1 MKKLLVFLLCLLTL
15 AALCACAQSAPA
27 APPETE
33 PPAPSPVPETS
44 APSSETPSPSP
55 AVADASQMTT
65 VEEVV
70 EEGMTPVY
78 ADSLV
83 DGDYPVR
90 VKSSSSMF
98 RIESAVLHVRD
109 GSLSASLTINSKS
122 YLSLYPGSA
131 LEAATADDSG
141 HIPYTED
148 EDGAYTFVLPL
159 EALDAPTPCAAFSKN
174 KQLWYDRTL
183 LFRADSLPTEAF
195 RAGFFTTAESL
206 GLADG
211 DYSVEVTLGG
221 GSGRASVQSPC
232 RLRVENGV
240 CTAEIVWGSANYDYM
255 RLDDE
260 VYLPVNPEGNS
271 VFWIPAAFFDRS
283 LPVIADTTAMSQP
296 HEIEYTLCFDS
307 ATITAA
313 P

>member
-1 MKKLLVFLLCLLTL
+1 MNVMRKTLSFLLCLLTL
-15 AALCACAQSAPA
+15 AALCACGPSAPA
-27 APPETE
+27 TPPETE
-33 PPAPSPVPETS
+33 PPAAEAAEP
-44 APSSETPSPSP
+44 APSPSPSP

-70 EEGMTPVY
+70 EPGMSPVY
-78 ADSLV
+78 AGSLI
-83 DGDYPVR
+83 DGDYPVH

-98 RIESAVLHVRD
+98 RIKNAVLHVRD
-109 GSLSASLTINSKS
+109 GKLSATLTLGSKS
-122 YLSLYPGSA
+122 YLALYPGTA
-131 LEAATADDSG
+131 LEAATADESG

-148 EDGAYTFVLPL
+148 ADGAYAFTVPL
-159 EALDAPTPCAAFSKN
+159 EALDAPVPCAAFSKN

-183 LFRADSLPTEAF
+183 LFRADSLPADAF

-211 DYSVEVTLGG
+211 EYSVEVTLGG

-260 VYLPVNPEGNS
+260 VYLPVNTEGNS
-271 VFWIPAAFFDRS
+271 VFWIPVAAFDRS

-307 ATITAA
+307 AAITAA

>member
-1 MKKLLVFLLCLLTL
+1 MKKILVFLLCLLML
-15 AALCACAQSAPA
+15 AALCACAQSTPA
-27 APPETE
+27 APPETDM
-33 PPAPSPVPETS
+33 PAPSP
-44 APSSETPSPSP
+44 ASETPAPSP

-70 EEGMTPVY
+70 EPGMSPVY
-78 ADSLV
+78 ADSLT
-83 DGDYPVR
+83 DGDYPVH

-98 RIESAVLHVRD
+98 RIERAVLHVRD
-109 GSLSASLTINSKS
+109 GKLSATLTLGSKS
-122 YLSLYPGSA
+122 YLALYPGSA
-131 LEAATADDSG
+131 LEAATADEGG

-148 EDGAYTFVLPL
+148 ADGAYAFTIPV
-159 EALDAPTPCAAFSKN
+159 EALDAPVPCAAFSKN

-183 LFRADSLPTEAF
+183 LFRADSLPTDAF
-195 RAGFFTTAESL
+195 RAGFFTTVESL

-260 VYLPVNPEGNS
+260 VYLPVNTEGNS
-271 VFWIPAAFFDRS
+271 VFWIPVAAFDRA
-283 LPVIADTTAMSQP
+283 LGVIADTTAMSQP
-296 HEIEYTLCFDS
+296 HEIEYTLCFNS
-307 ATITAA
+307 AAITAA

>member
-1 MKKLLVFLLCLLTL
+1 MKRILSFLLCLLML
-15 AALCACAQSAPA
+15 AGLCACAQSAPA

-33 PPAPSPVPETS
+33 APAPSPAPEV
-44 APSSETPSPSP
+44 PSPSP

-70 EEGMTPVY
+70 EPGMSPVY
-78 ADSLV
+78 ADSLL
-83 DGDYPVR
+83 DGDYPVQ

-98 RIESAVLHVRD
+98 RIENAVLHVRD
-109 GSLSASLTINSKS
+109 GKLSATLTLGSKS
-122 YLSLYPGSA
+122 YLALYPGTA
-131 LEAATADDSG
+131 LEAATADESG
-141 HIPYTED
+141 HISYTED
-148 EDGAYTFVLPL
+148 ADGAYAFTIPL
-159 EALDAPTPCAAFSKN
+159 EALDAPVPCAAFSKN

-183 LFRADSLPTEAF
+183 LFRADSLPTDAF

-211 DYSVEVTLGG
+211 NYRVEVTLGG

-232 RLRVENGV
+232 RMRVENGV

-255 RLDDE
+255 RRGDE
-260 VYLPVNPEGNS
+260 VYLPVNTEGNS
-271 VFWIPAAFFDRS
+271 VFWIPVAAFDRS

-296 HEIEYTLCFDS
+296 HEIEYTLRFDS
-307 ATITAA
+307 AAITAT

>member
-1 MKKLLVFLLCLLTL
+1 MKRVLSLLLCLLML
-15 AALCACAQSAPA
+15 AGLCACAQSAPA

-33 PPAPSPVPETS
+33 APAPSPAPE
-44 APSSETPSPSP
+44 PPSPSP

-78 ADSLV
+78 ADSLT
-83 DGDYPVR
+83 DGDYPVS

-109 GSLSASLTINSKS
+109 GKLSATLTLGSKS
-122 YLSLYPGSA
+122 YLALYPGSA
-131 LEAATADDSG
+131 LEAATADESG
-141 HIPYTED
+141 RIPYTED
-148 EDGAYTFVLPL
+148 ADGAYAFTIPV
-159 EALDAPTPCAAFSKN
+159 EALDAPVPCAAFSKN

-183 LFRADSLPTEAF
+183 LFRADSLPIDAF
-195 RAGFFTTAESL
+195 RAGFFATAESL

-232 RLRVENGV
+232 RLRVENSV
-240 CTAEIVWGSANYDYM
+240 CTAELVWGSANYDYM
-255 RLDDE
+255 IVDGEKLLAELWDGHS
-260 VYLPVNPEGNS
+260 VCVIPV
-271 VFWIPAAFFDRS
+271 AAFDRA
-283 LPVIADTTAMSQP
+283 LGVIADTTAMSQP
-296 HEIEYTLCFDS
+296 HEIEYTLRFDS
-307 ATITAA
+307 ATVKAA